1 MFAAPKAPSLR
12 GLSAKLTG
20 GVYFLGRDTP
30 SGSSSHLPQRGR
42 QGAKDVAYG
51 KRGNPSVSF
60 ADSSL
65 YTREAVGVRRKV
77 GGRDTPSGS
86 SSHHPQGGRQ
96 EGCGGKKRKGEN
108 GKPYKWESGGKTFG
122 RFYGIMLS

>member
-1 MFAAPKAPSLR
+1 MMFAAPKAPSLR

-42 QGAKDVAYG
+42 QGAKDVACG

-65 YTREAVGVRRKV
+65 YTREPFWGAEERR
-77 GGRDTPSGS
+77 
-86 SSHHPQGGRQ
+86 
-96 EGCGGKKRKGEN
+96 GKKRN
-108 GKPYKWESGGKTFG
+108 VGGFPNDVCCANDAYL
-122 RFYGIMLS
+122 R